1 MQLIISYAT
10 PAGIS
15 LARHLTTHL
24 SHQINFLIS
33 CRPLSVSQGNAIRG
47 LKLLVS
53 KVKPETP
60 EDEAKVTLCD
70 WIDNFIN
77 EKITLADQ
85 AIATTAAEKIK
96 DGDVILCYAA
106 SNIVRRT
113 LITAHEQGKKFRVS
127 VIDSRPLFEGKHF
140 ARALVDAGL
149 EVQYGL
155 INGLGPATKD
165 ATKVFLGAHA
175 MTSNGC
181 LYSRVGTALVAMSA
195 KDRARGI
202 NIPVIVLC
210 ETVKFTDRVALDSI
224 VVNEIADP
232 DELVASEKPWKITGG
247 DTPAEEAKE
256 AKSGGKSKEPA
267 PAPAPKVLDPL
278 ENWKTTPNLQVL
290 NIMHDVTPRE
300 YIDMVITE
308 MGILPPSAVPT
319 VHRMSTEHEE
329 K

>member
-1 MQLIISYAT
+1 M
-10 PAGIS
+10 
-15 LARHLTTHL
+15 
-24 SHQINFLIS
+24 
-33 CRPLSVSQGNAIRG
+33 
-47 LKLLVS
+47 
-53 KVKPETP
+53 
-60 EDEAKVTLCD
+60 
-70 WIDNFIN
+70 
-77 EKITLADQ
+77 
-85 AIATTAAEKIK
+85 
-96 DGDVILCYAA
+96 
-106 SNIVRRT
+106 RRT
-113 LITAHEQGKKFRVS
+113 LLTAHEQGKKFRVT

-140 ARALVDAGL
+140 ARALVEAGMD
-149 EVQYGL
+149 VQYTLTHGL
-155 INGLGPATKD
+155 APATKD

-232 DELVASEKPWKITGG
+232 DELVGSEKPWKITDG
-247 DTPAEEAKE
+247 DSTAEESKEKTTKGGKAKE
-256 AKSGGKSKEPA
+256 SA
-267 PAPAPKVLDPL
+267 PPPTPKPKDPL
-278 ENWKTTPNLQVL
+278 ENWKSTPNLQLL

>member
-1 MQLIISYAT
+1 
-10 PAGIS
+10 
-15 LARHLTTHL
+15 
-24 SHQINFLIS
+24 
-33 CRPLSVSQGNAIRG
+33 
-47 LKLLVS
+47 
-53 KVKPETP
+53 
-60 EDEAKVTLCD
+60 VTLCD

-85 AIATTAAEKIK
+85 AIATSASEKIK

-149 EVQYGL
+149 EVQYSL
-155 INGLGPATKD
+155 INGLAPATKD

-247 DTPAEEAKE
+247 DTPAEEPKD
-256 AKSGGKSKEPA
+256 AKSGSKSKEPA

-278 ENWKTTPNLQVL
+278 ENWKTTTNLQVL